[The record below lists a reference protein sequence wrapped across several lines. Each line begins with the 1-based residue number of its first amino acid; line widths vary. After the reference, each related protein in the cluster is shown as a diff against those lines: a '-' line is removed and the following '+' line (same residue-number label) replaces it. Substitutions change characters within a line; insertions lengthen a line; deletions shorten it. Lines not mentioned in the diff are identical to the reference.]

1 MFYYTFKNLLMCFCE
16 WKPQR
21 IKAKAYWR
29 VILKKMWKR
38 KPSRDMKVKLEE
50 IQERIRHW
58 WKKDSKDRRK
68 GENEQNGNQEK
79 VLNVRENDS

>member
-1 MFYYTFKNLLMCFCE
+1 MKSHTE
-16 WKPQR
+16 
-21 IKAKAYWR
+21 
-29 VILKKMWKR
+29 KMWKR

-68 GENEQNGNQEK
+68 GENEQDGNQEK
-79 VLNVRENDS
+79 VLNLRENDS

>member
-1 MFYYTFKNLLMCFCE
+1 
-16 WKPQR
+16 
-21 IKAKAYWR
+21 
-29 VILKKMWKR
+29 MWKR